1 MNARLSKKASSHEYG
16 YLYKELVDFR
26 IGLGPLIDNKM
37 MVKGLIDRVLKHK
50 ISITN
55 EKDFS
60 A

>member
-26 IGLGPLIDNKM
+26 IGLGPLIDNRM
-37 MVKGLIDRVLKHK
+37 MVKGLIDKVLKHE